1 MEPNTPIDPALLV
14 EYEKA
19 QDSAQHHDTLVW
31 TVVSFIF
38 SGMLVLLG
46 FVVSSLDKPQL
57 KDVLYAVSGLGV
69 LVTLAAILIALQFN
83 SIKRF
88 KYERCREIEKLWGVR
103 QHQDVPYRA
112 RSQRIGLL
120 IISFVFFA
128 VWVIVIC
135 HVWRLPW
142 P

>member
-69 LVTLAAILIALQFN
+69 LVTLAAILIALQF
-83 SIKRF
+83 K
-88 KYERCREIEKLWGVR
+88 V
-103 QHQDVPYRA
+103 
-112 RSQRIGLL
+112 
-120 IISFVFFA
+120 
-128 VWVIVIC
+128 
-135 HVWRLPW
+135 
-142 P
+142 

>member
-88 KYERCREIEKLWGVR
+88 KYERCREIEKLWGGR
-103 QHQDVPYRA
+103 QHKDVPYRA
-112 RSQRIGLL
+112 GSQRIGLL